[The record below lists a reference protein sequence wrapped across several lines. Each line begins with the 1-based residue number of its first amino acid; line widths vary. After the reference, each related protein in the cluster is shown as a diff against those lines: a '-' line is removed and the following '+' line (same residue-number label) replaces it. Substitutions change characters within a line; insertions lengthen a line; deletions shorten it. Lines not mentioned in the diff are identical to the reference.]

1 MTIEYYEKDEKKSII
16 LTPDH
21 EAIKIL
27 ANDQEFAQV
36 WIENDVNGEAC
47 IVSGVSGVKVCGWMQ
62 NGKVLTKRTCR
73 VS

>member
-36 WIENDVNGEAC
+36 WIDNKVNGEAC
-47 IVSGVSGVKVCGWMQ
+47 IVSGISGVKVNGWME